1 MPDKIIHVDF
11 ARFTGAGFGT
21 IFGPKTLGLQAGESI
36 AVTDVDADTV
46 EAEVL
51 DVCGDTATIHVHWDR
66 VLHRA

>member
-1 MPDKIIHVDF
+1 MPDTTVNVDF
-11 ARFTGAGFGT
+11 SRFTSAGFGT
-21 IFGPKTLGLQAGESI
+21 IFGPKALSLPAGELI

-51 DVCGDTATIHVHWDR
+51 DVHGDTATIHVRWDR